1 MKFNVASLFAG
12 VGGIC
17 LGFKRANENYNLV
30 VANEIDDKAIQ
41 TYKYN
46 FEHSLI
52 SGDIERIL
60 NPNIFIEEKQFLI
73 DRINDLKCKNLSNY
87 DILDEKKYYSFFK
100 EEKNNYLKKVYANGQ
115 RNKYTPSEKI
125 LKTINFY
132 SSDSAILKM
141 ESLIINS
148 LIDEFND
155 LYINSKVNEFR
166 EKKNNLLKNK
176 IDILTGGFPCQA
188 FSIAGQRKG
197 FEDFRGN
204 LFYSVINYVKELNS
218 KFGEKP
224 RILFL
229 ENVKNLLSHDNG
241 NTFNVIKNE
250 IEKLGYKIKFKILN
264 TYEYTSLPQNRERI
278 FIICFLNEKDY
289 NDFNFDNIDKFKI
302 KSKEVLKEEIE
313 NVLELNKKEEY
324 LNLFYTK
331 DKYPI
336 YYNDKIDLNRDINE
350 FFEFYQLRRGMYV
363 RKNMSGVCPTLTANM
378 GTGGHNVPLI
388 KTKYGVRKLSPEEC
402 FNLQG
407 FDIKHNRYRLPKI
420 GNSHL
425 YKQAGNAVSV
435 NIIEKIAKE
444 LFNVLE
450 KNTEL
455 SKKKIKVLYPIY
467 PKYIEKIFSGEKKY
481 EFRRRIFANKDVDT
495 VVMYATSPIKKVVGE
510 FKIKRIIL
518 DTPENLEKLRDSSL
532 NNKNF
537 KNYFKNKDLGYAIEI
552 GEITR
557 YPDPKEITD
566 IFPSIK
572 MIPQSFMYIK

>member
-1 MKFNVASLFAG
+1 MNKILSMQLNIKPEDFEPLQ
-12 VGGIC
+12 I
-17 LGFKRANENYNLV
+17 NY
-30 VANEIDDKAIQ
+30 
-41 TYKYN
+41 
-46 FEHSLI
+46 FS
-52 SGDIERIL
+52 
-60 NPNIFIEEKQFLI
+60 
-73 DRINDLKCKNLSNY
+73 
-87 DILDEKKYYSFFK
+87 DEKEVTEDFGFWK
-100 EEKNNYLKKVYANGQ
+100 A
-115 RNKYTPSEKI
+115 
-125 LKTINFY
+125 
-132 SSDSAILKM
+132 A
-141 ESLIINS
+141 
-148 LIDEFND
+148 
-155 LYINSKVNEFR
+155 R
-166 EKKNNLLKNK
+166 ETLLKNK

-218 KFGEKP
+218 KFEEKP

-289 NDFNFDNIDKFKI
+289 NDFNFDNIYKFKI
-302 KSKEVLKEEIE
+302 KSKELLKEEIE

-572 MIPQSFMYIK
+572 IIPQSFMYIK